1 MSRILRREVAF
12 LPCLVLCLGPLVIGW
27 ATLTQAAPTQEPLAG
42 MQYRTLPEL
51 LQSIVTD
58 PALSGALVGAQ
69 VTRVQDGKTIF
80 AYQNDLLINPASVTK
95 VFTTAAALCLLH
107 PDFRF
112 KTEIYALNPPVNG
125 QLMGP
130 WFLRGTGDP
139 FLVSERL
146 QYMAAEVKALG
157 IDQIQGALVLD
168 DTYFDEQGDGPGW
181 DQDHTARPY
190 QAPMG
195 ALSLNFNSVA
205 VLVFPTLAGKASRV
219 DLFPG
224 SAHFKLIN
232 QVTTSD
238 RTHFTLDSRSVNGK
252 DQITVSGRIA
262 MHHPGAR
269 SHCKVVNPSFYTGYS
284 LLDAFKRQGIKV
296 GDTVKRG
303 PVPAGAELIFSYQS
317 LSLGELVRKVN
328 KLSQNFMA
336 EQLWKTLGAEF
347 LGPAGSW
354 RKGERVMQAFL
365 EEEVGIPPGA
375 YVLSNGSGL
384 NDVNRVTTSQ
394 VVALLRYVWN
404 RFDVQSEFLSSLAI
418 AGADG
423 TVINRFTHPM
433 VARTIRVKTGTLE
446 NVRAMSGY
454 AQSRGHEVFAFAL
467 LIQDFASPG
476 AKVSHLIDRFAA
488 ALSRADGNR
497 LVTEDFDISPLES
510 TSKNQPLWPP
520 ALAPGTEESL
530 IPSGEKIK
538 SSPETP

>member
-1 MSRILRREVAF
+1 MFRTVLPNLFSVVAL
-12 LPCLVLCLGPLVIGW
+12 LPRLGPLLASW
-27 ATLTQAAPTQEPLAG
+27 ALLCAAAPPQEPLSG
-42 MQYRTLPEL
+42 VSLRPLPEL
-51 LQSIVTD
+51 LKSIVGD
-58 PALSGALVGAQ
+58 PTLNGALVSAQ
-69 VTRVQDGKTIF
+69 VTRVQDGKTLF
-80 AYQNDLLINPASVTK
+80 SHQSDMLVNPASVTK
-95 VFTTAAALCLLH
+95 IFTTAAALCLLH

-112 KTEIYALNPPVNG
+112 RTEIYALSPPVNG

-130 WFLRGTGDP
+130 WYLKGTGDP

-157 IDQIQGALVLD
+157 IDQIQGPVLLD
-168 DTYFDEQGDGPGW
+168 DTYFDEEGDGPGW

-195 ALSLNFNSVA
+195 ALSLNFNAVA
-205 VLVFPTLAGKASRV
+205 VLVFPTKAGKIARV
-219 DLFPG
+219 DLFPKTD
-224 SAHFKLIN
+224 HFKLVN

-238 RTHFTLDSRSVNGK
+238 RTHFTLDSRRVNNK
-252 DQITVSGRIA
+252 DQITVTGRISL
-262 MHHPGAR
+262 HHPGAR
-269 SHCKVVNPSFYTGYS
+269 THCKVTNPTFYTGYS

-303 PVPAGAELIFSYQS
+303 QVPGGAELIYSYQS

-336 EQLWKTLGAEF
+336 EQLWKTLGTEF
-347 LGPAGSW
+347 LGPPGSW
-354 RKGERVMQAFL
+354 HKGERVMQSFL
-365 EEEVGIPPGA
+365 AEEVGIPAGA

-384 NDVNRVTTSQ
+384 NDTNRVTAAQ
-394 VVALLRYVWN
+394 VVSLLRYVWN
-404 RFDVQSEFLSSLAI
+404 RFDVQSEFLSSLAV

-423 TVINRFTHPM
+423 TVIGRFTHPM

-446 NVRAMSGY
+446 NVRAMAGY
-454 AQSRGHEVFAFAL
+454 AQSRGNEVFAFSM
-467 LIQDFASPG
+467 IVQDFQGPG

-497 LVTEDFDISPLES
+497 LVTDEFEISPLE
-510 TSKNQPLWPP
+510 TSKNQSVWPP

-538 SSPETP
+538 TSAETN